1 MKVVADQQAPLSAIE
16 TWHADHRNFSRV
28 LDVVERQVDA
38 FRADGHP
45 DFELLRSI
53 VHYLR
58 HFPDRFHHPR
68 EDIAFALLV
77 ERDPQLQL
85 EIARRLQEH
94 VVIAA
99 AGEELLGF
107 LDQIIAGAMI
117 ERAELEK
124 AAATY
129 LVYYRY
135 HLYMEERQVL
145 PRAGELLTAT
155 DWAAVAA
162 IPTEPDPLFGPNSDP
177 RYSELRR
184 EI

>member
-1 MKVVADQQAPLSAIE
+1 MSVVADLVPRVALE
-16 TWHADHRNFSRV
+16 RWHADHCNFSRV

-38 FRADGHP
+38 FRADRQP

-53 VHYLR
+53 VYYLR

-68 EDIAFALLV
+68 EDIAFARLI

-85 EIARRLQEH
+85 EIARRVQEH
-94 VVIAA
+94 AVIAA
-99 AGEELLGF
+99 AGEELLGY
-107 LDQIIAGAMI
+107 LDRIIAGAMI

-129 LVYYRY
+129 VVYYRY

-145 PRAGELLTAT
+145 PRAAELLTAA
-155 DWAAVAA
+155 DWAAVTAVP
-162 IPTEPDPLFGPNSDP
+162 IEPDPLFGSNSDP

-184 EI
+184 QI